1 MPSSS
6 PDPLALTSVPHT
18 SLRALR
24 SALVRDLGDGFA
36 TVLQEAGFAGGASVL
51 DAFAAWCGRHGLAAP
66 ATLPIETFHAAL
78 ARFLA
83 EAGWGQITVTS
94 LGDAVLAIDS
104 ADWAEADPDAPM
116 PYPSCYYT
124 AGMFADLLGR
134 VADAPVGCME
144 VSCRSSGATDCRFLV
159 GNPEVMAHVYQR
171 ITEGVG
177 YEDALDELA

>member
-1 MPSSS
+1 MPSST

-66 ATLPIETFHAAL
+66 VALPIETFHAAL
-78 ARFLA
+78 TRFLS
-83 EAGWGQITVTS
+83 EAGWGRITVTALS
-94 LGDAVLAIDS
+94 DAVLAIDS
-104 ADWAEADPDAPM
+104 ADWAEADPEAPM

-124 AGMFADLLGR
+124 AGMLADLLGR

-144 VSCRSSGATDCRFLV
+144 VTCRSSGASGCRFLV

-177 YEDALDELA
+177 YQDALDELA